1 MSLLWGRAGF
11 SGSGRETVV
20 LPQLQLVEK
29 IVAFPEVVQVSF
41 LHFVDKVVDV
51 PVVVQRQVPW
61 PRQCKTPSGSAA
73 VAVYWTSCRLPCC
86 GAEARDARHHGW
98 YGPEGRLR
106 GEIHVDKAVDVAV
119 VGSCRFLRLRS

>member
-73 VAVYWTSCRLPCC
+73 VAV
-86 GAEARDARHHGW
+86 
-98 YGPEGRLR
+98 
-106 GEIHVDKAVDVAV
+106 
-119 VGSCRFLRLRS
+119 